1 MCAGG
6 KFFRKVN
13 RILIGV
19 FERRVLAFLVE
30 VWYASVVKER
40 YRKATVR
47 LSYALLKKSNL
58 TFGWAVAF
66 FISVFSASLYDTDYG
81 NEKFQL
87 HRWCNLN
94 GKKTAK
100 ISLWVY
106 SIYNRKKQT

>member
-13 RILIGV
+13 RILTGV

-47 LSYALLKKSNL
+47 LS
-58 TFGWAVAF
+58 
-66 FISVFSASLYDTDYG
+66 
-81 NEKFQL
+81 
-87 HRWCNLN
+87 
-94 GKKTAK
+94 
-100 ISLWVY
+100 
-106 SIYNRKKQT
+106 